1 MTRKREHVLIEALP
15 YIRDFHN
22 SVMVIKVGGHAMVN
36 PSVMNDIMQD
46 VVLLR
51 FVGIHPVIVHG
62 GGPEITEK
70 MERMGKKPEF
80 VGGLR
85 ITDDE
90 TMEIA
95 RMVLVGNINTK
106 IVSLIGKHGGKGVG
120 LSGKDGKM
128 ILARKKPTQRIMIEN
143 VEHDVDLGWVGETE
157 IINPELIN
165 IVTANDYIPVIS
177 PIAMD
182 AEGNAL
188 NINADTV
195 AGDLADALHAK
206 KLILMTDVPGVLRDQ
221 SDRSSRISRISVDEV
236 ESLIEEGIISGG
248 MIPKMRSAGASV
260 LGGVER
266 VHIIDGSVSHSVL
279 LELFT
284 DQGIGT
290 MVYQDTE

>member
-1 MTRKREHVLIEALP
+1 MTGKRENVLIEALP
-15 YIRDFHN
+15 YIRDFYG

-36 PSVMNDIMQD
+36 PSVMSDIIQD

-128 ILARKKPTQRIMIEN
+128 IMAKRKGTQKIMIED

-221 SDRSSRISRISVDEV
+221 SDTSSRISRISVDDV
-236 ESLIEEGIISGG
+236 EPLIEEGVIGGG
-248 MIPKMRSAGASV
+248 MIPKMRSAKASV
-260 LGGVER
+260 IGGVER

-284 DQGIGT
+284 DKGIGT